1 MVVVSGVVALHLHL
15 SVDLRLEPDLV
26 GCPPVLPSGV
36 HGHLVQL
43 LLRPVEESLHPSGK
57 SKENQSVITE
67 VLQRIAAIHAAVVDG
82 KP

>member
-15 SVDLRLEPDLV
+15 SVDLRLEPALV
-26 GCPPVLPSGV
+26 GSPPVLPSGV

-57 SKENQSVITE
+57 SKEN
-67 VLQRIAAIHAAVVDG
+67 
-82 KP
+82 